1 VLFGQFLANW
11 RTRHPV
17 FVKMCERAWPELQAC
32 FRLPDEARRMM
43 YGTVQIDALNL
54 RLRQAVRRRSHF
66 PNDQAALKVLYLAIQ
81 ESNCESL
88 TMMVRAS
95 A

>member
-1 VLFGQFLANW
+1 
-11 RTRHPV
+11 
-17 FVKMCERAWPELQAC
+17 
-32 FRLPDEARRMM
+32 MM

-81 ESNCESL
+81 ENNCESL